1 MKTVFINEWK
11 GIVRN
16 NLFKST
22 IFFFFLALVLVTYL
36 GVVQNNIQLKSQ
48 KTAHNHIRGQWD
60 AMDPTN
66 PHSAAHFGTYVFKP
80 TSILSSI
87 DDGIN
92 SVTGV
97 VLRLEG
103 HKQNDISYSES
114 SQSLFISKFGKFKPS
129 LLLQLIIPLFLILLS
144 YSSYISEVSSSRM
157 KLLLI
162 QTKSIKNILW
172 GKILSVLSLGL
183 ILLMITIVTQVIF
196 SYEFLKL
203 DDIFRLFLMIS
214 CYMLYYFILVS
225 LTILISLKLKNTTT
239 TLSFILIIWVFWT
252 IFLPKLTWNI
262 TDKISPL
269 TTRYE
274 LKKRMSEDRLMGID
288 GHNPFDQRKKELE
301 DEVLKKYQ
309 VDSLSQLPINF
320 AGIIM
325 QADEEYGNV
334 VWDKHY
340 GSLYE
345 KLENQKKYLQL
356 SGLINPFKS
365 LQNLSMALSGTD
377 LNHHINFLKKA
388 ENYRR
393 YFIKTLNDEYAY
405 GGSKTGERGW
415 KSSNDFFR
423 SIKDFNYT
431 GTNLNTLLKYY
442 LLDLFFLI
450 LWTTILCILIFKSSQ
465 KTLSE

>member
-16 NLFKST
+16 NLFKSS
-22 IFFFFLALVLVTYL
+22 IFFFFLALVLVTFF
-36 GVVQNNIQLKSQ
+36 GVVQNNTQLKSQ

-60 AMDPTN
+60 DMDPTN

-129 LLLQLIIPLFLILLS
+129 LLLQLRIPLFLILLS
-144 YSSYISEVSSSRM
+144 YNTYISEESSSRM

-162 QTKSIKNILW
+162 QRKSIKNILL
-172 GKILSVLSLGL
+172 GKIFSVLSLGL
-183 ILLMITIVTQVIF
+183 ILLMITILTQVIF
-196 SYEFLKL
+196 SYELLKL

-214 CYMLYYFILVS
+214 SYMLYYFVLVS
-225 LTILISLKLKNTTT
+225 LTILISLKLKNSTT
-239 TLSFILIIWVFWT
+239 TLSFILIIWFFWT
-252 IFLPKLTWNI
+252 IFLPKLTWNVA
-262 TDKISPL
+262 DKISPL

-301 DEVLKKYQ
+301 DEVLNKYQ

-325 QADEEYGNV
+325 QADEEYGNI

-365 LQNLSMALSGTD
+365 LQNLSMASSGTD
-377 LNHHINFLKKA
+377 LYHHINFLKKA

-415 KSSNDFFR
+415 KSSNEFFR
-423 SIKDFNYT
+423 SIKDFDYT
-431 GTNLNTLLKYY
+431 GTKLYTLLKYY

-450 LWTTILCILIFKSSQ
+450 LWATILCILIFKSSQ
-465 KTLSE
+465 KTLSK

>member
-16 NLFKST
+16 NLFKSS
-22 IFFFFLALVLVTYL
+22 IFFFFLALVLVTFF

-48 KTAHNHIRGQWD
+48 KNAHNHIRGQWD

-144 YSSYISEVSSSRM
+144 YNSYISEVTSSRM
-157 KLLLI
+157 KLLLV
-162 QTKSIKNILW
+162 QSKSIKNILW
-172 GKILSVLSLGL
+172 GKIFSVLSLGL
-183 ILLMITIVTQVIF
+183 ILLMITIITQVIF
-196 SYEFLKL
+196 SYELLKL

-214 CYMLYYFILVS
+214 SYMLYYFVLVS
-225 LTILISLKLKNTTT
+225 LTILISLKLKNSTT
-239 TLSFILIIWVFWT
+239 TLSFILIIWFFWT
-252 IFLPKLTWNI
+252 IFLPKLTWNVA
-262 TDKISPL
+262 DKISPL

-274 LKKRMSEDRLMGID
+274 LKKRMSEDRLIGID

-301 DEVLKKYQ
+301 DEVLNKYQ

-325 QADEEYGNV
+325 QADEEYGNI

-365 LQNLSMALSGTD
+365 LQNLSMASSGTD
-377 LNHHINFLKKA
+377 LYHHINFLKKA

-415 KSSNDFFR
+415 KSSNEFFR

-431 GTNLNTLLKYY
+431 RTKLYTLLKYY
-442 LLDLFFLI
+442 LLDLFSLI
-450 LWTTILCILIFKSSQ
+450 LWATILCILIFKSSQ
-465 KTLSE
+465 KTLSK